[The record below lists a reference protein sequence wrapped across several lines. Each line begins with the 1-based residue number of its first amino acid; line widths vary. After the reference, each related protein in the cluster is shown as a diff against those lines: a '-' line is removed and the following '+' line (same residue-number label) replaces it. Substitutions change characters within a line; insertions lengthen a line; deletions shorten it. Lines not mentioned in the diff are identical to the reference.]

1 MKVLLDIKDEKAIF
15 FMELL
20 ENFPVVQAT
29 QVNGKVIRKD
39 NFLGELREAVAQVNL
54 AKRGKIKLK
63 SAEELL
69 NEL

>member
-15 FMELL
+15 FMELIK
-20 ENFPVVQAT
+20 NFSFVKPKQIT
-29 QVNGKVIRKD
+29 KKD
-39 NFLGELREAVAQVNL
+39 TFLTDLQEALDQVNL

-63 SAEELL
+63 SAEQLL